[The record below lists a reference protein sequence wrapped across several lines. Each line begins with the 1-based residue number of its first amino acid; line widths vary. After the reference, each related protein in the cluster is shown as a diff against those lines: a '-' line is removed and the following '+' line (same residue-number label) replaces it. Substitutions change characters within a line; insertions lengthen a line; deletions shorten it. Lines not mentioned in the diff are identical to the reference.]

1 MSAAPAAVGAAAPA
15 APVPG
20 PLPAASTA
28 DRPGGRRA
36 AWTTCA
42 GLLGLAA
49 LTLLLHHSALQGGWR
64 ADDPMLLAFA
74 AAFSPAQYFF
84 TREGMLQLS
93 YASIT
98 PWAPLFYDSNLAL
111 FGLAPRGHYAHMLVV
126 LWATAAVTALGLRR
140 WLDAPAAWSAGAL
153 FLAMPPTGAVAQQLM
168 TGHYAWGLLFSVLAV
183 WAFARAVERDSL
195 RWACVA
201 AALYGLA
208 ALCKELYVT
217 LPAVLLAWPRADW
230 RSRMRCVAPV
240 LVVAAGYAA
249 LRLTVL
255 GGVGGYAL
263 LQDRP
268 TMPSWDRLADLLQQ
282 MHAATLGAG
291 RLGMLALLAVGA
303 LATLGWRHGCRPG
316 PLLLAGAAVT
326 LLLPSLPAFGGSGLG
341 YGNDRIAFALG
352 WALAVFVAW
361 QLDGT
366 RWWPAEARA
375 CLAVAALA
383 LLLLGQHAVIARTSA
398 QHDPRTAEYRFLS
411 QAPATRVLVPQDF
424 NGIGYLTRLAEA
436 MQRVDHRTAAR
447 IVRDEDELSALGPT
461 TGRAA
466 WAWRGECACLR
477 PLGTDYDERLRE
489 HQRRLQAGAGRALSV
504 DVQMDGRDRR
514 KLLRWNVSG
523 APAGVVL
530 EVRGV
535 NRFPL
540 PPRGAFAFGV
550 DYGTPIGDVAHV
562 RFLVTAPDGALQ
574 RSDWLAL
581 PAHGLQSAHWSTPA
595 SATSPTPTPTPTKP

>member
-1 MSAAPAAVGAAAPA
+1 MSAAPAAVGAVAPA

-111 FGLAPRGHYAHMLVV
+111 FGLAPRGHYVHMLVV

-255 GGVGGYAL
+255 GGVGGYPTLQEERSAL
-263 LQDRP
+263 LA
-268 TMPSWDRLADLLQQ
+268 WDRLAVLLQQ
-282 MHAATLGAG
+282 VHIATLGNG
-291 RLGMLALLAVGA
+291 RWGLLALLVVAA
-303 LATLGWRHGCRPG
+303 LTVVGWRQGRRLS
-316 PLLLAGAAVT
+316 PLLLAGAAVA
-326 LLLPSLPAFGGSGLG
+326 LLLPSLPAFALGGGLAH
-341 YGNDRIAFALG
+341 GNDRIAFALG
-352 WALAVFVAW
+352 WAVAVLMAW
-361 QLDGT
+361 QLHG
-366 RWWPAEARA
+366 RAWWPVGPRA
-375 CLAVAALA
+375 LLGGAALA
-383 LLLLGQHAVIARTSA
+383 LLLLSQREVIARSSGPL
-398 QHDPRTAEYRFLS
+398 DPLNPAYRFLGE
-411 QAPATRVLVPQDF
+411 APSGQVLVPAGF
-424 NGIGYLTRLAEA
+424 TGIGYLDRLAEA
-436 MQRVDHRTAAR
+436 IRRVEGREAPR
-447 IVRDEDELSALGPT
+447 IVRDEEELAALGPE

-466 WAWRGECACLR
+466 WAWHADCACLR
-477 PLGTDYDERLRE
+477 PLGSDYDARVRK
-489 HQRRLQAGAGRALSV
+489 HQQRLQAGAGRPMSVSVQLDARGLGKRLSW
-504 DVQMDGRDRR
+504 Q
-514 KLLRWNVSG
+514 VSG
-523 APAGVVL
+523 ATGSVFI

-535 NRFPL
+535 NRLPL
-540 PPRGAFAFGV
+540 PPRGAFAFGI

-595 SATSPTPTPTPTKP
+595 SATPTKP